1 MPSQIFH
8 IFLVPVINVNL
19 GFFFLP
25 KISKGRTE
33 PKLTVW
39 IGVILWTEIVT
50 FIKYPKC
57 VRVVYVDRPTRTPI
71 YHISIA
77 LKLYN
82 NYLLSNLVSNFY
94 FILIL
99 NLFLLAHI
107 IDDDDFHSKILLDC
121 FIIRKKYLIVFFV
134 FNICCLFKRENCIA
148 YQNLLIQL
156 QECHFWTFCTILKSK
171 NSLNVLH

>member
-1 MPSQIFH
+1 M
-8 IFLVPVINVNL
+8 
-19 GFFFLP
+19 
-25 KISKGRTE
+25 
-33 PKLTVW
+33 
-39 IGVILWTEIVT
+39 
-50 FIKYPKC
+50 
-57 VRVVYVDRPTRTPI
+57 DRPTRTPI

-77 LKLYN
+77 LKLFN
-82 NYLLSNLVSNFY
+82 IYLLSDLVSNFY

-99 NLFLLAHI
+99 NLFLLANI

-121 FIIRKKYLIVFFV
+121 FKIRNKYLIVFFV
-134 FNICCLFKRENCIA
+134 FNIFCLFKRENCIA